1 MAPESPAVTSVLV
14 LGWRSGSS
22 DWDSESCSLRLTG
35 LCLPQSWLSTPL
47 VVLTPQPPRL
57 PAVASAGSSLELLS
71 HHLSSA
77 APAAAAAVA
86 AAAAATAA
94 IAVSAAAITNCCWLP
109 PPPPSPL

>member
-22 DWDSESCSLRLTG
+22 DWDSESCSLHLTGTG

-47 VVLTPQPPRL
+47 VVLTPQLPRL
-57 PAVASAGSSLELLS
+57 PAAASAGSTLELLS

-86 AAAAATAA
+86 G
-94 IAVSAAAITNCCWLP
+94 C
-109 PPPPSPL
+109 